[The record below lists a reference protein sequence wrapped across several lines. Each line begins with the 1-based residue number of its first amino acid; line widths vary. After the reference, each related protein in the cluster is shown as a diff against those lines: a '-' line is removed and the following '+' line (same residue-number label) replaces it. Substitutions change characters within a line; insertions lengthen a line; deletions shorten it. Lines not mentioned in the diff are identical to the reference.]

1 MNRTKSVIY
10 THRSIIT
17 YNADTMKS
25 NNKQMMTIFLVV
37 FIDLFGFGI
46 ILPLLPYIAEKYAA
60 TAVTIG
66 LLSGAYS
73 LFQFIS
79 GPILGRLS
87 DRYGRKKLLIISQ
100 LGSMAGYVLLALAGS
115 LPLLFL
121 SRIIDGITGGNIS
134 IAQAYMADVTDKKTR
149 AKGMGL
155 LGAAFG
161 LGFMFGPMVGGLLS
175 RYGFAAPAAFAAI
188 ISLIST
194 LATSIFLKETVNINK
209 AKLSPRTAM
218 SYTELKRVLTTAPIS
233 TLLVLF
239 FLLSLGF
246 SGMQGTYALL
256 VQTKFNWGPQQV
268 GYIFAL
274 IGIVAIITQ
283 VKILST
289 ITAKIG
295 EYKTLLTSVLILALG
310 FGIISLTNYIPL
322 FIIGNIFIPLGNSL
336 ANPTLTAIATEN
348 IPPEEYGEALG
359 LLQSSGSLGRI
370 FGPVIA
376 GEIFYRFNH
385 NTPML
390 VSSVISLL
398 VAIFIIPKL
407 THIRRS

>member
-1 MNRTKSVIY
+1 MKVTANR
-10 THRSIIT
+10 
-17 YNADTMKS
+17 
-25 NNKQMMTIFLVV
+25 QMITIFLVV
-37 FIDLFGFGI
+37 FIDLLGFGI
-46 ILPLLPYIAEKYAA
+46 ILPLLPYIAEKYSA
-60 TAVTIG
+60 TPVMIG

-73 LFQFIS
+73 LFQFIA

-134 IAQAYMADVTDKKTR
+134 IAQAYMADVTDKSTR

-161 LGFMFGPMVGGLLS
+161 LGFMFGPMIGGLLS
-175 RYGFAAPAAFAAI
+175 QYGFAAPALFAAG
-188 ISLIST
+188 ISLLST
-194 LATSIFLKETVNINK
+194 IATGFFLKETVNVAK
-209 AKLSPRTAM
+209 AKESPRTAM
-218 SYTELKRVLTTAPIS
+218 TFKEFKTVLATPPMS
-233 TLLVLF
+233 TLLTVF

-256 VQTKFNWGPQQV
+256 VQAKFNWGPVQV

-283 VKILST
+283 VKILSWAT
-289 ITAKIG
+289 KTLG
-295 EYKTLLTSVLILALG
+295 EYKTLVTSVLILALG
-310 FGIISLTNYIPL
+310 FGIISLSSYLPIFL
-322 FIIGNIFIPLGNSL
+322 IGNILMPLGNSL

-348 IPPEEYGEALG
+348 IPPAEYGEALG

-376 GEIFYRFNH
+376 GEIFYRFGH

-390 VSSVISLL
+390 ISSFIFLL
-398 VAIFIIPKL
+398 VVFLVIPKL
-407 THIRRS
+407 PHPRHS

>member
-1 MNRTKSVIY
+1 MKPTNNR
-10 THRSIIT
+10 
-17 YNADTMKS
+17 
-25 NNKQMMTIFLVV
+25 QMMTIFLVV
-37 FIDLFGFGI
+37 FIDLLGFGI
-46 ILPLLPYIAEKYAA
+46 ILPLLPYIAEKYSA
-60 TAVTIG
+60 TPVIIG
-66 LLSGAYS
+66 LLSGSYS
-73 LFQFIS
+73 LFQFIA

-161 LGFMFGPMVGGLLS
+161 LGFMFGPAIGGYLS
-175 RYGFAAPAAFAAI
+175 QWGFGVPALFAAS

-194 LATSIFLKETVNINK
+194 LATSLYLKETVNVK
-209 AKLSPRTAM
+209 KTLSSPRTAM
-218 SYTELKRVLTTAPIS
+218 SLAELKHILKTPTIA
-233 TLLVLF
+233 TLLLTF

-256 VQTKFNWGPQQV
+256 VQAKFGWGPTQV
-268 GYIFAL
+268 GYIFGL
-274 IGIVAIITQ
+274 IGIVAILTQ
-283 VKILST
+283 VKVLSALT
-289 ITAKIG
+289 QKLG
-295 EYKTLLTSVLILALG
+295 EYKTLLSSLFILALG
-310 FGIISLTNYIPL
+310 FAILGLTSYVPL
-322 FIIGNIFIPLGNSL
+322 FILSNIFMPLGNSL
-336 ANPTLTAIATEN
+336 ANPTLTALATEN
-348 IPPEEYGEALG
+348 IPKEEYGESLG
-359 LLQSSGSLGRI
+359 LLQSAGSLGRI

-376 GEIFYRFNH
+376 GEIFYKFNH

-390 VSSVISLL
+390 LSSLIFMAI
-398 VAIFIIPKL
+398 AIFIVPKL
-407 THIRRS
+407 KPSRL

>member
-1 MNRTKSVIY
+1 MKGANNR
-10 THRSIIT
+10 
-17 YNADTMKS
+17 
-25 NNKQMMTIFLVV
+25 QMMTIFLVV
-37 FIDLFGFGI
+37 FIDLLGFGI

-60 TAVTIG
+60 TPVVIG
-66 LLSGAYS
+66 LLSGSYS
-73 LFQFIS
+73 LFQFIA

-161 LGFMFGPMVGGLLS
+161 IGFMFGPAIGGYLS
-175 RYGFAAPAAFAAI
+175 HWGFAAPAYFAAF
-188 ISLIST
+188 ISLLSS
-194 LATSIFLKETVNINK
+194 LATVLFLKETVNVSK
-209 AKLSPRTAM
+209 ARLSPKTAM
-218 SYTELKRVLTTAPIS
+218 TFVELKHLLKTPPIS
-233 TLLVLF
+233 TLLLTF

-256 VQTKFNWGPQQV
+256 VQAKFNWGPTQV

-283 VKILST
+283 VKVLSVL
-289 ITAKIG
+289 TAKLG
-295 EYKTLLTSVLILALG
+295 EYQTLITSLLILALG
-310 FGIISLTNYIPL
+310 FGIISMTSYIPL
-322 FIIGNIFIPLGNSL
+322 FIIGNILMPLGNSL

-348 IPPEEYGEALG
+348 IPKEEYGESLG

-376 GEIFYRFNH
+376 GEIFSHFNH

-390 VSSVISLL
+390 LSSLVFLL
-398 VAIFIIPKL
+398 IAVFIIPRLKV
-407 THIRRS
+407 SS

>member
-1 MNRTKSVIY
+1 MF
-10 THRSIIT
+10 
-17 YNADTMKS
+17 
-25 NNKQMMTIFLVV
+25 TIFLVV
-37 FIDLFGFGI
+37 FIDLLGFGI

-60 TAVTIG
+60 TPVVIG
-66 LLSGAYS
+66 LLSGSYS
-73 LFQFIS
+73 LFQFIA

-100 LGSMAGYVLLALAGS
+100 LGSMAGYVLLAIAGS

-121 SRIIDGITGGNIS
+121 SRIIDGTTGGNIS

-161 LGFMFGPMVGGLLS
+161 IGFMFGPAIGGFLS
-175 RYGFAAPAAFAAI
+175 RFGFAAPALFAAG
-188 ISLIST
+188 ISLLST
-194 LATSIFLKETVNINK
+194 LATSLFLKETVNVAT

-218 SYTELKRVLTTAPIS
+218 TLYQFKHILATPPIN
-233 TLLVLF
+233 TLLLTF

-256 VQTKFNWGPQQV
+256 VQAKFGWGPTEV
-268 GYIFAL
+268 GYIFGL
-274 IGIVAIITQ
+274 IGIIAIITQ
-283 VKILST
+283 VKILSAL
-289 ITAKIG
+289 TAKIG
-295 EYKTLLTSVLILALG
+295 EYQTLFTSILILALG
-310 FGIISLTNYIPL
+310 FGTLSLTSYIPL
-322 FIIGNIFIPLGNSL
+322 FILGNIFIPLGNSL

-348 IPPEEYGEALG
+348 IPKEEYGEALG

-376 GEIFYRFNH
+376 GEIFYKFNH

-390 VSSVISLL
+390 VSAIIFLL
-398 VAIFIIPKL
+398 IAFLVIPKL
-407 THIRRS
+407 KKSQA

>member
-1 MNRTKSVIY
+1 MKPANNR
-10 THRSIIT
+10 
-17 YNADTMKS
+17 
-25 NNKQMMTIFLVV
+25 QMMTIFLVV
-37 FIDLFGFGI
+37 FIDLLGFGI
-46 ILPLLPYIAEKYAA
+46 ILPLLPYIAQKYEA
-60 TAVTIG
+60 TPVVIG
-66 LLSGAYS
+66 LLSGSYS
-73 LFQFIS
+73 LFQFIA

-100 LGSMAGYVLLALAGS
+100 LGSMAGYVLLAFAGS

-161 LGFMFGPMVGGLLS
+161 IGFMFGPAMGGYLS
-175 RYGFAAPAAFAAI
+175 KWGFGAPALFAAA

-194 LATSIFLKETVNINK
+194 FATALYLKETVDVNK

-218 SYTELKRVLTTAPIS
+218 TFVEFKHLLKTPPIS
-233 TLLVLF
+233 TLLLIF

-246 SGMQGTYALL
+246 SGMQGIFALL
-256 VQTKFNWGPQQV
+256 VQAKFAWGPTQV

-274 IGIVAIITQ
+274 IGIIAILVQ
-283 VKILST
+283 VKLISVVT
-289 ITAKIG
+289 TKFG
-295 EYKTLLTSVLILALG
+295 EYKTLFWSLLLLALG
-310 FGIISLTNYIPL
+310 FGTISLATSIPI
-322 FIIGNIFIPLGNSL
+322 FILGNALIPLGNSL

-348 IPPEEYGEALG
+348 IPKEEYGESLG
-359 LLQSSGSLGRI
+359 LLQSSGALGRI

-376 GEIFYRFNH
+376 GEIYYKFSH
-385 NTPML
+385 TTPML
-390 VSSVISLL
+390 VSSLIILFIAL
-398 VAIFIIPKL
+398 AIVPKL
-407 THIRRS
+407 RTKNA